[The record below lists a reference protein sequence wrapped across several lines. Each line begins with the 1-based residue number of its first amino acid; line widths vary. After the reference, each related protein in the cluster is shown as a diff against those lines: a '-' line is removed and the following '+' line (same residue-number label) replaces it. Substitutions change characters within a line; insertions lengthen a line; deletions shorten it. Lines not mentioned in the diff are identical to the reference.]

1 MDTAQI
7 LADLRAQRERISQ
20 AITALETLEETAVSR
35 PTAKAA
41 TKAAAVKSGK
51 TAAVAP
57 PAAKKRVISPE
68 GTQADGGGSAEALGD
83 EEKGSKTCGGREAS
97 CPEEGSAQDGQACD
111 QPREPQEDG
120 RGAAEALGEEEES
133 GEGRREEG
141 CCGSGRHGGSEG
153 SREGIGN
160 SGRCAKAPPKRPP
173 EATTSRR
180 RYVLTATGARLQEN
194 TTELSR

>member
-20 AITALETLEETAVSR
+20 AITALEALEETAVSR

-83 EEKGSKTCGGREAS
+83 EEKGSKTCGRERS
-97 CPEEGSAQDGQACD
+97 KLLRRR
-111 QPREPQEDG
+111 PREECQSVLISPES
-120 RGAAEALGEEEES
+120 RKKMAEAQQKRWAKKKRAVKAAAKKAAAAPVATAAVKEA
-133 GEGRREEG
+133 
-141 CCGSGRHGGSEG
+141 
-153 SREGIGN
+153 
-160 SGRCAKAPPKRPP
+160 AKA
-173 EATTSRR
+173 
-180 RYVLTATGARLQEN
+180 
-194 TTELSR
+194 